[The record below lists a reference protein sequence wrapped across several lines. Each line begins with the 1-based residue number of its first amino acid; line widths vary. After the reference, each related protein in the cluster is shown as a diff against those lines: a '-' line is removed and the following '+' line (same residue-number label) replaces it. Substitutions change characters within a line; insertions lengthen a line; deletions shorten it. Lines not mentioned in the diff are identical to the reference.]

1 MRSST
6 KSPST
11 PGATTVM
18 VVDRTAADR
27 DLLAIGRPPPTP
39 ISNIRPAAGGAP
51 RAQECVLTVLPP
63 DGEHDPRS
71 GASGTDGA

>member
-1 MRSST
+1 MRIST
-6 KSPST
+6 ESASIGGT
-11 PGATTVM
+11 TTVM
-18 VVDRTAADR
+18 VVDGTAADR
-27 DLLAIGRPPPTP
+27 DLLAIGRPPPAPT
-39 ISNIRPAAGGAP
+39 SNTRPAAGGAP